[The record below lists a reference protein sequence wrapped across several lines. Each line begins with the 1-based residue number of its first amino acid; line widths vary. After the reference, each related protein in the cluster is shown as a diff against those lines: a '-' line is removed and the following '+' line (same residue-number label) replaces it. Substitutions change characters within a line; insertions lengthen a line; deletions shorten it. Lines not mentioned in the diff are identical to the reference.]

1 LWLVVVPLLLEAEF
15 SADGES
21 LRPLQDGMDVRLPNA
36 EVRGDELEDLLSGL
50 GLYNEVEVVGRG
62 VQVSFD

>member
-1 LWLVVVPLLLEAEF
+1 VVVPLLLEAEF

>member
-1 LWLVVVPLLLEAEF
+1 MVVPLLLEAEF